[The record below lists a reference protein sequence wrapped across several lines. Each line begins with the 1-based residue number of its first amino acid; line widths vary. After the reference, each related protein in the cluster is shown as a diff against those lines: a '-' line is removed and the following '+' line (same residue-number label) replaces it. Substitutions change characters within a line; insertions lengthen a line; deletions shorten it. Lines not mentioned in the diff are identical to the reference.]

1 MFAVPGT
8 ISLLCPCSCNQDH
21 PLAAGNMTVALTTD
35 AGALPLAPGVPSSY
49 SCTGSHSQA
58 FASGGHTA
66 YHTYASA
73 QACKG
78 CDSRP
83 ASPCTVLR
91 TGSLEPSEDSVSGD
105 TAQASDSEGVDSQA
119 KDVGW
124 GDTQATQLLMA

>member
-1 MFAVPGT
+1 
-8 ISLLCPCSCNQDH
+8 
-21 PLAAGNMTVALTTD
+21 MTVALTTD
-35 AGALPLAPGVPSSY
+35 VGPLPLAPGVPSSY

-58 FASGGHTA
+58 FASGGHTV

-78 CDSRP
+78 CGSRP

-105 TAQASDSEGVDSQA
+105 TAQASDSEGVDSRA
-119 KDVGW
+119 KDVRRD
-124 GDTQATQLLMA
+124 DTKAVQVLVA

>member
-1 MFAVPGT
+1 M
-8 ISLLCPCSCNQDH
+8 PCTCNQHH

-35 AGALPLAPGVPSSY
+35 AGLLPLAPGVPSSY
-49 SCTGSHSQA
+49 SCTGSNSQA

-78 CDSRP
+78 CGSRP

-91 TGSLEPSEDSVSGD
+91 TGSLEQSEDSVSGD
-105 TAQASDSEGVDSQA
+105 TAQASDSEGVDSRA
-119 KDVGW
+119 KDVRW
-124 GDTQATQLLMA
+124 GDTHAVQVLVA